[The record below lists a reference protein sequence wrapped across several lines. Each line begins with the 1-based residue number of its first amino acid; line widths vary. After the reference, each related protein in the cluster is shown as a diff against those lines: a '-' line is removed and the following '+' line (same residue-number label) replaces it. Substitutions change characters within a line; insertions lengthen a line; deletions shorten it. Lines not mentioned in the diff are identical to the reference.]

1 MSSFWYKAVMLAVLS
16 SAMLT
21 AQASTNE
28 LYNSACATCHAA
40 GVLGA
45 PKTGDKAAWAPRLKK
60 GLPTLV
66 NNTKNGYKNMP
77 ARGLCDSCTDAD
89 YTALVEL
96 MSK

>member
-1 MSSFWYKAVMLAVLS
+1 MSSFCYKAVMLAVLS
-16 SAMLT
+16 SATLT
-21 AQASTNE
+21 AQAGTNE

-66 NNTKNGYKNMP
+66 SNTKNGYKNMP